1 MSHVF
6 GDISWLWFLLQAYYL
21 LDESP
26 NNLKYELR
34 HSLTTAVAWCSTAG
48 VNFANILCAFFGQKF
63 CTKLF
68 WTNILAFFWRKI
80 IGANMLIKCWWNW
93 PLDTNQGQKTS
104 FSQKNVFLWRHTK
117 AKKHIFCLG
126 IGMNGG
132 NCGRLILLYRK
143 RPNGKSPDNIHWRM
157 TSQQRDLM
165 WHFFASSKLKH
176 VTCDI
181 WEEKDVLKNINT
193 MKTT

>member
-6 GDISWLWFLLQAYYL
+6 GDRSWLWFLLQAYYL
-21 LDESP
+21 LHESP
-26 NNLKYELR
+26 NNLKMSDVIHRRLQRPDVPRQVSISPNFIRLFRTKIFHKAFLNLHFRFDIFLAKEYWRKCAQKMLVK
-34 HSLTTAVAWCSTAG
+34 LTTGHQSGSKNSFQPKKC
-48 VNFANILCAFFGQKF
+48 
-63 CTKLF
+63 LF
-68 WTNILAFFWRKI
+68 MTSRK
-80 IGANMLIKCWWNW
+80 
-93 PLDTNQGQKTS
+93 S
-104 FSQKNVFLWRHTK
+104 
-117 AKKHIFCLG
+117 KKHIFCLG

-132 NCGRLILLYRK
+132 NCGLLILLYRN

-181 WEEKDVLKNINT
+181 WEEKRCT
-193 MKTT
+193 